1 MTLHSETTQSQ
12 RPKSSF
18 GPSHVTEKDSL
29 KRHIKQ
35 VHEEKPLKCDICIS
49 SYAQK
54 GHLKH
59 HTEKFMKEKRLPCI
73 LAYCL
78 WLISFW
84 HTAIWHSPLLAYYH
98 LAQSP
103 FFPDFW
109 HYPKKNGAWKVKLF
123 GIFQNLKPKEVAKTY
138 KNIICTYLKEVY
150 FY

>member
-35 VHEEKPLKCDICIS
+35 VHEENPLKCDICIS

-78 WLISFW
+78 LAYF
-84 HTAIWHSPLLAYYH
+84 LLAYSY
-98 LAQSP
+98 LAQSPFGILSFGIVP